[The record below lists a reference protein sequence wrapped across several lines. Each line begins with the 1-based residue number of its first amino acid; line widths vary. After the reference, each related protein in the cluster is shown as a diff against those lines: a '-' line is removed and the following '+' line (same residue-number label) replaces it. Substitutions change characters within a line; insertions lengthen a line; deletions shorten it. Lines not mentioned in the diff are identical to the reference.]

1 VGREGWAQ
9 GDRDEEVGLTRQCLG
24 GVSVWR
30 SGPVESVGDIMP
42 SLQVGSLSR
51 GRLLKSEGSCK
62 YCGSHMSVNRMLGGS
77 LVVLDIGGD
86 TRAVV

>member
-30 SGPVESVGDIMP
+30 SGPVGSVGDIKP
-42 SLQVGSLSR
+42 SLPVGSLSR
-51 GRLLKSEGSCK
+51 GP
-62 YCGSHMSVNRMLGGS
+62 Y
-77 LVVLDIGGD
+77 
-86 TRAVV
+86 